1 MYKRKFNIYLII
13 EGPRAK
19 VEFNFNGK
27 EKSHVNLFL
36 SLRHAVSLSSIPLR
50 STQQDR

>member
-13 EGPRAK
+13 EGLRAE

-27 EKSHVNLFL
+27 EKAMSIFL
-36 SLRHAVSLSSIPLR
+36 ALRHAVSLSSIPLR

>member
-13 EGPRAK
+13 ESLRAK

-27 EKSHVNLFL
+27 EKAMSIFL
-36 SLRHAVSLSSIPLR
+36 SLRHAAVALSSIPLR